1 MKIFLNEYIHPKAVG
16 LLAQNAEIINS
27 FDQVEEIDGIVLRGE
42 KITREIMQKATK
54 LKVIG
59 KHGVGYETIDVA
71 AAKEL
76 GITIVYTPGANANA
90 VAELGVG
97 ILLDVARK
105 ISLGREMVC
114 KDEVKVIAPKEL
126 AGVELRGKT
135 LGLVGMGNIAK
146 SIAGILHCGFG
157 MQVIGYDPYY
167 KGAHDETLPVRQY
180 SDLHEMLALAD
191 VINVSVPLLDSTV
204 GMIGAAELVC
214 CKPTAIL
221 LNTSRGKIVDE
232 AALYESLSTGKLLG
246 AASDVFAQEPPTSE
260 NPLFSLPNFVGTPHI
275 GGQTEDAMI
284 NMGITVVEDVL
295 RVVRGEAPH
304 NPVN

>member
-1 MKIFLNEYIHPKAVG
+1 MKIFLNEYIHPKAAR
-16 LLAQNAEIINS
+16 LLTENAEIVNT
-27 FDQVEEIDGIVLRGE
+27 FDQVEDIDGIVLRGE
-42 KITREIMQKATK
+42 KITKEIMQKATK

-76 GITIVYTPGANANA
+76 GITVVYTPGANANA

-105 ISLGREMVC
+105 ISLGRDMVC
-114 KDEVKVIAPKEL
+114 ADEVKVIAPKEL
-126 AGVELRGKT
+126 VGIELRGKT
-135 LGLVGMGNIAK
+135 LGLVGMGNIARRV
-146 SIAGILHCGFG
+146 AGILCGGFG
-157 MQVIGYDPYY
+157 MQVIGYDPHYT
-167 KGAHDETLPVRQY
+167 GVPNEALPIRRY
-180 SDLHEMLALAD
+180 LDFREMLAQAD
-191 VINVSVPLLDSTV
+191 VINISVPLIDSTV
-204 GMIGAAELVC
+204 GMLGAAELAC

-232 AALYESLSTGKLLG
+232 SALYEALLSGKLLG
-246 AASDVFAQEPPTSE
+246 AASDVFAQEPPTSQ
-260 NPLFSLPNFVGTPHI
+260 NPLFSLSNFVGTPHI
-275 GGQTEDAMI
+275 GGQTEEAMI

-304 NPVN
+304 NPVK